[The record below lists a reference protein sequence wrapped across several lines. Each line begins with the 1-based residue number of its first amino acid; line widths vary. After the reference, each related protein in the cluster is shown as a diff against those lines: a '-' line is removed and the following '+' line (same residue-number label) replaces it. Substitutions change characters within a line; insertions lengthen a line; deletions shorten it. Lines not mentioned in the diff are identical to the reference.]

1 MPESNWVQP
10 NQRGRDKRQLTKR
23 RLNCSSPQLIAIITI
38 SVISGD
44 SLSGVILV
52 VRRRPV
58 HRAGKARFLHRRFNL
73 CPDVIVGIHPSFSVA
88 NNTCT

>member
-1 MPESNWVQP
+1 MPDEQLVQP

-23 RLNCSSPQLIAIITI
+23 MIELSSPQLIAIITI
-38 SVISGD
+38 SVISGRF
-44 SLSGVILV
+44 SLGVILV

-58 HRAGKARFLHRRFNL
+58 HRAGNSPLLHRRFNL
-73 CPDVIVGIHPSFSVA
+73 CPDVIVGIHHQFFVA